1 MKMLMGVGNTLR
13 RDDGIGIYV
22 AHRMAD
28 SDWTTLDCST
38 APENFTSIVR
48 RAHPEVLVLVDA
60 AEMDLA
66 PGEFRLVHRDM
77 IQDVSIGT
85 HHLPL
90 THLIDYLQDAAGTIL
105 FIGIQPAIVA
115 DGEGLSDEV
124 IQGAE
129 ELIRI
134 LKKEDF
140 QALSAL

>member
-13 RDDGIGIYV
+13 QDDGIGIYV

-38 APENFTSIVR
+38 APENFTSVVR

-60 AEMDLA
+60 AEMELSA
-66 PGEFRLVHRDM
+66 GEFRIVHRDM

-90 THLIDYLQDAAGTIL
+90 THLIDYLQDTAGTII
-105 FIGIQPAIVA
+105 FIGIQPAIIA

-124 IQGAE
+124 VERAD
-129 ELIRI
+129 ELIRL
-134 LKKEDF
+134 LKKGDF